1 MQTPPTTTSPT
12 FPTHRA
18 MADTQRPLQATTAP
32 TQPGPL
38 IGVSG
43 LYKRYGRKS
52 VLRGVEM
59 SVAAG
64 QVMALLGDNGAGK
77 STLIRIISGLAKA
90 DRGEIFL
97 DGISLKNVGHELRR
111 YIGLVSHAPLLYD
124 SLSAEENL
132 AFFAA
137 LYDIQEP
144 SARIATILHE
154 VDLWTRRRDPVR
166 TYSRGMVQRL
176 AIGRAILH
184 NPPVLLL
191 DEPDTG
197 LDQSSAQMLHEL
209 IRSLG
214 AGNRAILLST
224 HNLDRAVE
232 WADSVS
238 LLVGGKIV
246 YQEASA
252 ALSGAQLRQVYAEA
266 NGAALRPDMSDAAL
280 RPDSSG
286 AESRQVFRE
295 EA

>member
-1 MQTPPTTTSPT
+1 
-12 FPTHRA
+12 
-18 MADTQRPLQATTAP
+18 MADAPADANSSVAEANSRPLIQ
-32 TQPGPL
+32 
-38 IGVSG
+38 VSG

-52 VLRGVEM
+52 VLRGVALN
-59 SVAAG
+59 VAAG

-77 STLIRIISGLAKA
+77 STLLRIVSGLAKA
-90 DRGEIFL
+90 DRGDVLL
-97 DGISLKNVGHELRR
+97 DGHSLKSIGHELRR
-111 YIGLVSHAPLLYD
+111 YIGLVSHTPLLYD

-132 AFFAA
+132 AFFASM
-137 LYDIQEP
+137 YDIQQP
-144 SARIATILHE
+144 GPRIATILRE

-166 TYSRGMVQRL
+166 TYSRGMLQRL

-197 LDQSSAQMLHEL
+197 LDQGSAQMLHEL
-209 IRSLG
+209 VRTLG

-246 YQEASA
+246 YQDATA
-252 ALSGAQLRQVYAEA
+252 HLSGAQLRQVYVEATTQAE
-266 NGAALRPDMSDAAL
+266 
-280 RPDSSG
+280 
-286 AESRQVFRE
+286 
-295 EA
+295 

>member
-1 MQTPPTTTSPT
+1 
-12 FPTHRA
+12 
-18 MADTQRPLQATTAP
+18 MADTQTTFPTAVPQTESRPLIQ
-32 TQPGPL
+32 
-38 IGVSG
+38 VSG

-59 SVAAG
+59 SVEAG

-77 STLIRIISGLAKA
+77 STLLRIISGLAKA
-90 DRGEIFL
+90 DRGEILL
-97 DGISLKNVGHELRR
+97 DGLSLQQVGHELRR

-137 LYDIQEP
+137 MYDIQEP
-144 SARIATILHE
+144 AARIASILQD

-209 IRSLG
+209 IQSLG
-214 AGNRAILLST
+214 ADNRAVLLST

-246 YQEASA
+246 YQEATA
-252 ALSGAQLRQVYAEA
+252 ELSSAQLRQTYAKA
-266 NGAALRPDMSDAAL
+266 NSA
-280 RPDSSG
+280 
-286 AESRQVFRE
+286 
-295 EA
+295 

>member
-1 MQTPPTTTSPT
+1 
-12 FPTHRA
+12 
-18 MADTQRPLQATTAP
+18 
-32 TQPGPL
+32 
-38 IGVSG
+38 VNG
-43 LYKRYGRKS
+43 LYKRFGRKQ

-59 SVAAG
+59 NVAAG

-77 STLIRIISGLAKA
+77 STLLRIISGLSKA
-90 DRGEIFL
+90 DRGDVQL
-97 DGISLKNVGHELRR
+97 DGHSLRRVGNELRR
-111 YIGLVSHAPLLYD
+111 YIGLVSHAPLLYE

-137 LYDIQEP
+137 MYDIEEP
-144 SARIATILHE
+144 AARIENILHDVE
-154 VDLWTRRRDPVR
+154 LWTRRRDPVR
-166 TYSRGMVQRL
+166 TYSRGMLQRL

-197 LDQSSAQMLHEL
+197 LDQGSAQMLQEL

-224 HNLDRAVE
+224 HNLERAAE

-246 YQEASA
+246 FQDATA
-252 ALSGAQLRQVYAEA
+252 HLSGSQLRQLYIEA
-266 NGAALRPDMSDAAL
+266 NAKTS
-280 RPDSSG
+280 
-286 AESRQVFRE
+286 
-295 EA
+295 